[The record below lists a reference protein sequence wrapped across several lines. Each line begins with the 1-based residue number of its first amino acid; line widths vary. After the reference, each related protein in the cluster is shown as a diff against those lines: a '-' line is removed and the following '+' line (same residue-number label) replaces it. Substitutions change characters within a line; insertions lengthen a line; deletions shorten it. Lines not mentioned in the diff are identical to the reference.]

1 MNPLMIQQAMA
12 TARTLPSKAVPPQ
25 EDGGEFAAI
34 AASLLGVEPA
44 DKGKN
49 ASADATNPLAALLL
63 AALIAQP
70 QPFQPVAEEP
80 QMAAGSAPDTL
91 TAMSAQPHNERLITL
106 LQGLGMNAGEAEAFA
121 ARLADAVQTRATGA
135 DHADQAP
142 NAALAG
148 QEGADDAVAQVRMLL
163 DNLLA
168 NEASPT
174 PEQPATLPQARLDI
188 GTAIKLRAALSSFG
202 ATQPAPQAAMPP
214 EAQTVAPQVAL
225 PAQAHNAA
233 MHSETQTAEQ
243 AASARPAVPS
253 AAVAST
259 ASAETANPL
268 ISAAA
273 VSSGEEEQSAATG
286 QNSSDSAGQGA
297 PTQDAAASV
306 LPFAAPHRAQQT
318 VREPQAH
325 SVTRTLGEAFDTMVD
340 TLSTLR
346 RGPRSEMEIHLKPDF
361 LGKVVIKLT
370 LEEGSLV
377 ARISASNAGVQEAF
391 QAQAPSLTTALQ
403 QQGVKDVTVLVAH
416 DTAAGGMLDHSTS
429 SRHNQNPREQR
440 RRAAT
445 SLDVA
450 DKADTVRA
458 AQAYEQFWRSGTI
471 NYLA

>member
-44 DKGKN
+44 DKGKD
-49 ASADATNPLAALLL
+49 APADVTNPLAALLL

-80 QMAAGSAPDTL
+80 PMASGSATDTL

-106 LQGLGMNAGEAEAFA
+106 LQGLGMNADEAAAFA

-135 DHADQAP
+135 DHADHAQEAP
-142 NAALAG
+142 AG
-148 QEGADDAVAQVRMLL
+148 QEGADDAVAQVRALL
-163 DNLLA
+163 DDLLA
-168 NEASPT
+168 NVTGPVAAL
-174 PEQPATLPQARLDI
+174 PEDGLDMD
-188 GTAIKLRAALSSFG
+188 TVIKLRAALSDMG
-202 ATQPAPQAAMPP
+202 ATQPAAEQAAPPQAHTAAPP
-214 EAQTVAPQVAL
+214 APA
-225 PAQAHNAA
+225 PHAA

-243 AASARPAVPS
+243 AASARPAVSS
-253 AAVAST
+253 AAVASA
-259 ASAETANPL
+259 ASAETSNPL
-268 ISAAA
+268 ISAVA

-286 QNSSDSAGQGA
+286 QNSSDSAGQGT
-297 PTQDAAASV
+297 PMQDAAASV
-306 LPFAAPHRAQQT
+306 LPFAAPNRAQQT
-318 VREPQAH
+318 VGEPQAH

-391 QAQAPSLTTALQ
+391 QAQAPSLTAALQ